1 MSESMIRGPRNAR
14 QDDKYLS
21 PPVQRSMR
29 LLRHIVEG
37 DPVTSV
43 SRTARELGINRT
55 TLLRLLR
62 TLHSERFIEPRDDGN
77 GWRVGVG
84 FIGLA
89 AQAFYSEDIVQISVP
104 TLTNLAEELNLS
116 AHLAVLD
123 GTEIVYLL
131 RRAPNHSFAS
141 NIRVGS
147 RLPAHA
153 ANMGRIILAHL
164 PPERVDRMYAG
175 AVLDA
180 VTPRTAVTL
189 AQLHAQLEADRVAGL
204 AWSDGNYE
212 PDISSVAAA
221 IFDANG
227 IPVAAL
233 NVSGR
238 SADFADADRRAR
250 IADAVRVA
258 ASEISQRLGWR
269 ARGTVEPAANNY
281 ATEASRA
288 RTPARAAE

>member
-1 MSESMIRGPRNAR
+1 
-14 QDDKYLS
+14 
-21 PPVQRSMR
+21 V
-29 LLRHIVEG
+29 
-37 DPVTSV
+37 
-43 SRTARELGINRT
+43 LGINRT

-62 TLHSERFIEPRDDGN
+62 TLHSERFIEPRSEGE

-89 AQAFYSEDIVQISVP
+89 AQALHSEDLVQVSAPV
-104 TLTNLAEELNLS
+104 LTHLAEGLNLS

-131 RRAPNHSFAS
+131 RRAPNHPFAS

-180 VTPRTAVTL
+180 VTPRTSVTL
-189 AQLHAQLEADRVAGL
+189 AQLHAQLAADRAAGL

-212 PDISSVAAA
+212 PDISSVAAV
-221 IFDANG
+221 IFDATCE
-227 IPVAAL
+227 PVAAL

-238 SADFADADRRAR
+238 SADFAGEARRAH
-250 IADAVRVA
+250 IADAAKAA

-269 ARGTVEPAANNY
+269 GRERFEDAANSDT
-281 ATEASRA
+281 A
-288 RTPARAAE
+288 PVPGAAAAFVGTAG

>member
-1 MSESMIRGPRNAR
+1 
-14 QDDKYLS
+14 
-21 PPVQRSMR
+21 
-29 LLRHIVEG
+29 
-37 DPVTSV
+37 
-43 SRTARELGINRT
+43 
-55 TLLRLLR
+55 
-62 TLHSERFIEPRDDGN
+62 
-77 GWRVGVG
+77 
-84 FIGLA
+84 
-89 AQAFYSEDIVQISVP
+89 VQISVP

-189 AQLHAQLEADRVAGL
+189 AQLHAQLEADRVARL

-269 ARGTVEPAANNY
+269 ARGTVEPAANTY

-288 RTPARAAE
+288 RTPAPAAE

>member
-1 MSESMIRGPRNAR
+1 MTRGPRNAR

-104 TLTNLAEELNLS
+104 ALTNLAEDLNLS

-189 AQLHAQLEADRVAGL
+189 AQLHAQLEADRAAGL

-288 RTPARAAE
+288 RTPAPAAE

>member
-1 MSESMIRGPRNAR
+1 MTRGPRNAR

-104 TLTNLAEELNLS
+104 ALTNLAEDLNLS

-189 AQLHAQLEADRVAGL
+189 AQLHAQLEADRAAGL